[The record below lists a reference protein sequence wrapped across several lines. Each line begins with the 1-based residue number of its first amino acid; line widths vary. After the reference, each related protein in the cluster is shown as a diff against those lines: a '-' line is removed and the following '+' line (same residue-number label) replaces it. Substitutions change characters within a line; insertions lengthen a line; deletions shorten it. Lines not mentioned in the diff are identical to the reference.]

1 MPAAVVFNPTK
12 LTQQELAAVID
23 PATEA
28 AGWGET
34 IWIETT
40 ADDPQSIQHKGL
52 LWPHEEQGI
61 HNHNIRQTQLHAW
74 QKPGD
79 DQCALDEG
87 KRHRQSKQQT

>member
-34 IWIETT
+34 I
-40 ADDPQSIQHKGL
+40 
-52 LWPHEEQGI
+52 
-61 HNHNIRQTQLHAW
+61 
-74 QKPGD
+74 
-79 DQCALDEG
+79 
-87 KRHRQSKQQT
+87 